1 MATPVVFPHQTVLH
15 FTAPEVE
22 QEALAHPAL
31 AALLLWPLG
40 EGRYL
45 VDPEREDDLRATLI
59 RLGLPGPLVNGAP
72 RERCDRGGSAPP
84 RLCRG
89 REPEAPDRPT
99 PDASPGG
106 VRTVSLKEFTSRT
119 RRGAR
124 APLSF

>member
-1 MATPVVFPHQTVLH
+1 MATPAVFPHQTILH

-59 RLGLPGPLVNGAP
+59 RLGLPGPRTPQSNPPQEGSLP
-72 RERCDRGGSAPP
+72 PKGG
-84 RLCRG
+84 
-89 REPEAPDRPT
+89 T
-99 PDASPGG
+99 
-106 VRTVSLKEFTSRT
+106 SL
-119 RRGAR
+119 G
-124 APLSF
+124 